1 MATSCQKQRGLLLT
15 KLMITRKLGDFNTP
29 LTIQEPLYERTNKHY
44 TNLKTITIMK
54 RNEKKR
60 FLIIGSF
67 FTILVLNAQEQTLDC
82 NYNIQEALFHLK
94 GSNTIEKDNLKAVE
108 FLKPCLEAQ
117 SANAQLIMGHLYLNS
132 SQDEEDIQKGFQLI
146 KKAAKQKHPVALE
159 NLGVLYK
166 YGRGCKLNYNKA
178 RRAFKKA
185 SKLGNHKATYS
196 LGYLYLKG
204 LGNTKQD
211 YKKAVKWFEK
221 SEYPMANH
229 WLGICY
235 LKGYGVPK
243 NITRAN
249 DLLKT
254 NFEDQP
260 TTESVNSVVE
270 THSENAVSP
279 LETTEGAPVSN
290 TITKDN
296 IYGKW
301 NGKLLQFDWSGTSIE
316 QSIPLELEFKY
327 DSINNNIQYKWKANS
342 EEEIGTTSLIDD
354 AIYFE
359 NLQITLPHR
368 SYHVEEQNTLEHEFL
383 SSELSLKNI
392 AGTHYLIGEIESY
405 IPEWNEPSTPM
416 RFVLTKESVTTEN
429 NIEISEAVLQALA
442 TQKNSFIKLYPNP
455 FESDLIVAY
464 TLKEAS
470 HIQIKLMSILD
481 MTQAHT
487 IEQGK
492 QQQAG
497 DYRYHFDGSA
507 LKKGLYVVSV
517 YVNGVKKTK
526 LIIKK

>member
-1 MATSCQKQRGLLLT
+1 
-15 KLMITRKLGDFNTP
+15 
-29 LTIQEPLYERTNKHY
+29 
-44 TNLKTITIMK
+44 MK
-54 RNEKKR
+54 RNRKKR
-60 FLIIGSF
+60 LLIIGYF

-82 NYNIQEALFHLK
+82 KYNIQEALFYLK
-94 GSNTIEKDNLKAVE
+94 GNNAIEKDNLKAVE
-108 FLKPCLEAQ
+108 FLKPCLEIKNP
-117 SANAQLIMGHLYLNS
+117 NAQLIMGHLYLNS
-132 SQDEEDIQKGFQLI
+132 SQEEDIQKGFQLI

-211 YKKAVKWFEK
+211 YKKAIEWFEK

-235 LKGYGVPK
+235 LKGYGVTK
-243 NITRAN
+243 NIAKAN
-249 DLLKT
+249 DLLKA
-254 NFEDQP
+254 NFEEQP
-260 TTESVNSVVE
+260 TTESVNSVIE
-270 THSENAVSP
+270 TNSEKAVSQ
-279 LETTEGAPVSN
+279 LETSEDASVSN
-290 TITKDN
+290 TITKEN
-296 IYGKW
+296 VYGNW
-301 NGKLLQFDWSGTSIE
+301 NGKLLQLDWSGTSIE
-316 QSIPLELEFKY
+316 ESIPLELEFKY

-342 EEEIGTTSLIDD
+342 EEKTAHTILVDD

-359 NLQITLPHR
+359 NLLITLPHR
-368 SYHVEEQNTLEHEFL
+368 SYHIEEQSTLEHEFL
-383 SSELSLKNI
+383 SSELSLKTI
-392 AGTHYLIGEIESY
+392 AGTSYLIGVIESY
-405 IPEWNEPSTPM
+405 IPKWNEPSAPM
-416 RFVLTKESVTTEN
+416 RFVLATQRVTTEN
-429 NIEISEAVLQALA
+429 NIEISEEILQALA

-470 HIQIKLMSILD
+470 HIEVKLMNIID
-481 MTQAHT
+481 MTQIHT
-487 IEQGK
+487 IEQGE

-497 DYRYHFDGSA
+497 DYRYHFDGNA
-507 LKKGLYVVSV
+507 LKKGLYAVCI

>member
-1 MATSCQKQRGLLLT
+1 
-15 KLMITRKLGDFNTP
+15 
-29 LTIQEPLYERTNKHY
+29 
-44 TNLKTITIMK
+44 MK
-54 RNEKKR
+54 RNRKKR
-60 FLIIGSF
+60 LLIIGYF

-82 NYNIQEALFHLK
+82 KYNIQEALFYLK
-94 GSNTIEKDNLKAVE
+94 GNNAIEKDNLKAVE
-108 FLKPCLEAQ
+108 FLKPCLEIKNP
-117 SANAQLIMGHLYLNS
+117 NAQLIMGHLYLNS
-132 SQDEEDIQKGFQLI
+132 SQEEDIQKGFQLI

-185 SKLGNHKATYS
+185 IE
-196 LGYLYLKG
+196 
-204 LGNTKQD
+204 
-211 YKKAVKWFEK
+211 WFEK

-235 LKGYGVPK
+235 LKGYGVTK
-243 NITRAN
+243 NIAKAN
-249 DLLKT
+249 DLLKA
-254 NFEDQP
+254 NFEEQP
-260 TTESVNSVVE
+260 TTESVNSVIE
-270 THSENAVSP
+270 TNSEKAVSQ
-279 LETTEGAPVSN
+279 LETSEDASVSN
-290 TITKDN
+290 TITKEN
-296 IYGKW
+296 VYGNW
-301 NGKLLQFDWSGTSIE
+301 NGKLLQLDWSGTSIE
-316 QSIPLELEFKY
+316 ESIPLELEFKY
-327 DSINNNIQYKWKANS
+327 DTINNNIQYKWKANS
-342 EEEIGTTSLIDD
+342 EEKTGNTSLIGD

-359 NLQITLPHR
+359 NLQITLPHT
-368 SYHVEEQNTLEHEFL
+368 SYHKEEQSALEHEFL

-405 IPEWNEPSTPM
+405 IPEWNEPSAPM
-416 RFVLTKESVTTEN
+416 RFVLAKQSVTTEN
-429 NIEISEAVLQALA
+429 NIEISEEILQALA